1 MLTCSRTNI
10 NNKVSR
16 THCILVVFH
25 HNQGISK
32 VTQMLQRR
40 KQLIIITLMQ
50 SNARLIQNI
59 SNSDKS

>member
-10 NNKVSR
+10 YNKISR
-16 THCILVVFH
+16 THRILVVFH
-25 HNQGISK
+25 HNQRISQI
-32 VTQMLQRR
+32 TQMLQRR
-40 KQLIIITLMQ
+40 KQLVIITLMQ